1 MKTFTKCCSHGLYFE
16 NDCTN
21 NKFSLGGPWRRM
33 ACVQHYFDLVAGEL
47 LQIEYSDKYFRD
59 FSTSLKCFDLSY
71 FFFFLGFRRNC
82 LPFLAAHATRICQV
96 GLSQTTIEEK
106 EKLKRV
112 KKERNCL
119 KVRRQGRDGSSA
131 QETQRL
137 PKCRRRGGVQI
148 VSSLN
153 HTTSCPTRW

>member
-1 MKTFTKCCSHGLYFE
+1 
-16 NDCTN
+16 
-21 NKFSLGGPWRRM
+21 M
-33 ACVQHYFDLVAGEL
+33 ACVQHYFDLFAGQL

-96 GLSQTTIEEK
+96 GLRQTTIEEK

-112 KKERNCL
+112 KRKE
-119 KVRRQGRDGSSA
+119 
-131 QETQRL
+131 
-137 PKCRRRGGVQI
+137 I
-148 VSSLN
+148 I
-153 HTTSCPTRW
+153 